1 MQVGLIPV
9 LEARPHGIPRRVA
22 LNASSIEVVGHNLR
36 GHESRGTGGLYGSRT
51 FFRPWTPKI
60 DMKQQRRRHRGK
72 LRLNTQ
78 AKLKPC
84 RRKGGQLVMAKSK
97 NFLRVGCTQAEMRD
111 VVLVG

>member
-9 LEARPHGIPRRVA
+9 LKARPHGILRRVA
-22 LNASSIEVVGHNLR
+22 LNASSIEVVGYNLR

-60 DMKQQRRRHRGK
+60 DMKQQRRRHRVK
-72 LRLNTQ
+72 LRLNAQ
-78 AKLKPC
+78 VKPEPC
-84 RRKGGQLVMAKSK
+84 RRKGGKLVIAKSK
-97 NFLRVGCTQAEMRD
+97 NFHKVSCPQAEMSD

>member
-1 MQVGLIPV
+1 MQAGLI
-9 LEARPHGIPRRVA
+9 LKARPHGTPPRVA
-22 LNASSIEVVGHNLR
+22 LNASGIEEVGHSLR
-36 GHESRGTGGLYGSRT
+36 GHESRGTGGLYGSRI
-51 FFRPWTPKI
+51 FFRPWTHKI

-72 LRLNTQ
+72 LRLNAQ

-97 NFLRVGCTQAEMRD
+97 NFLRVGCTQTEMRD